1 MNWIYS
7 SSINPRE
14 RGFETIKIRRQQLS
28 A

>member
-14 RGFETIKIRRQQLS
+14 CGFETIKIRRQQLS